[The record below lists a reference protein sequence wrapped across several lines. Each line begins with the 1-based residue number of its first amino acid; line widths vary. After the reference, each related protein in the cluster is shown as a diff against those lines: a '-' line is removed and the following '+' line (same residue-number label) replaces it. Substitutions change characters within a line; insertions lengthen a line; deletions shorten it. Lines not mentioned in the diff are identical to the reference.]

1 MEKEILNKY
10 KKAGAIL
17 KETLDYG
24 CGLIKPDVKIL
35 EVVKKVEERI
45 KKLGGEFAFPVNV
58 SINQNAAHDTADIGD
73 ERTFKEGDLIKLD
86 AGVQID
92 GYIADSARTVSLNSG
107 REDLMKASE
116 KALEEALKMMKP
128 GVKIYEVSGVI
139 EDVIKGM
146 GFVPVINLTGHG
158 LDKYDLHAR
167 LEFPNVRPSID
178 YEMKEDEVYAIE
190 PFSSEGAGKVIE
202 GNRIYIYRYLNDMP
216 VRFQESRQILKMA
229 REDFHSLPFTKRW
242 ITEKMKISPL
252 KLNLILKQLVQK
264 GSLYDYPVLKDA
276 GNGYIAQK
284 EHSVIVKDTPIVTT
298 K

>member
-1 MEKEILNKY
+1 
-10 KKAGAIL
+10 
-17 KETLDYG
+17 
-24 CGLIKPDVKIL
+24 
-35 EVVKKVEERI
+35 
-45 KKLGGEFAFPVNV
+45 VNV
-58 SINQNAAHDTADIGD
+58 SINQNAAHDTADFGD

-107 REDLMKASE
+107 KEEMIKASE

-128 GVKIYEVSGVI
+128 GVKVYEVSGAI
-139 EDVIKGM
+139 EDTIKDM
-146 GFVPVINLTGHG
+146 GFIPVINLTGHG
-158 LDKYDLHAR
+158 LDKYELHAR
-167 LEFPNVRPSID
+167 IEFPNVRPSID
-178 YEMKEDEVYAIE
+178 YELKEDEVYAIE

-202 GNRIYIYRYLNDMP
+202 SNRIYIYRYLRDMP
-216 VRFQESRQILKMA
+216 VRFPESRQILKIA

-242 ITEKMKISPL
+242 IIKKLKISPL

-276 GNGYIAQK
+276 GNGYVAQK
-284 EHSVIVKDTPIVTT
+284 EHTVIVGDKPIITT